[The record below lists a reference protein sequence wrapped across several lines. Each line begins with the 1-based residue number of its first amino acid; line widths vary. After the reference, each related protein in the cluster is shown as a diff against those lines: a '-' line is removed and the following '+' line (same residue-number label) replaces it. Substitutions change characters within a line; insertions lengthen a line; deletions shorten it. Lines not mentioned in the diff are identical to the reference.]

1 MMMWVGLLLAC
12 GLLGISPAW
21 AYTEIS
27 VANGGA
33 VQGTVTIR
41 GEKPRAMAFN
51 LVTIPDPVFC
61 GTISTGTGWRIVE
74 DFIIGPDNSL
84 KDVVV
89 FLKDI
94 ESGKTF

>member
-1 MMMWVGLLLAC
+1 MKKWVGLLIASI
-12 GLLGISPAW
+12 LLGISPAW
-21 AYTEIS
+21 AYTELS
-27 VANGGA
+27 VEKGGA
-33 VQGTVTIR
+33 IQGKVTLV
-41 GEKPRAMAFN
+41 GKKPRPMAFN

-89 FLKDI
+89 FLKGI
-94 ESGKTF
+94 ESRKTF